1 MYHHNYPPN
10 QAPGQQA
17 TGGFQPPQ
25 LANSNM
31 AALNYPPL
39 AGHHPSQMNHPHSM
53 PPGYPPHSAGPV
65 SNHPAHQMPP
75 GHMPNAP
82 PPHSGL
88 PPPNQMMPPSNY
100 HPGKLADSI
109 KQHHEQQMYG
119 MRPPMHPSGKP
130 ISYQQSM
137 QPPPNL
143 YGPPHQSQMPHASS
157 SAPHSH
163 HMSMPPH
170 STPYSQQPPGHHP
183 YHHQTGPPVSMH
195 QPPPMLNSNSDP
207 QHQPHHQ
214 QPPHYQMPPNDYHMR
229 GAPGPN
235 YSPYNYPQPPP
246 NGYNSKYQT
255 DSRLM
260 NTAATNLPTNLPT
273 PQQQQP
279 PQQKQPQPQIPNDTS
294 NLSTSQNGKFSSGLS

>member
-25 LANSNM
+25 LTNSNM

-39 AGHHPSQMNHPHSM
+39 GAPHHPSQMNHPHSM

-82 PPHSGL
+82 PHASL
-88 PPPNQMMPPSNY
+88 PPPPGQMMPPSNY
-100 HPGKLADSI
+100 HPGKLPDNL

-137 QPPPNL
+137 QPPPPNL
-143 YGPPHQSQMPHASS
+143 YGPPHQSQMPHATS

-163 HMSMPPH
+163 HLSMPPH

-195 QPPPMLNSNSDP
+195 QPPPPMLGSASDP
-207 QHQPHHQ
+207 QQSHHQ
-214 QPPHYQMPPNDYHMR
+214 QAHYQMSPNDYHMR
-229 GAPGPN
+229 PVPGPN

-246 NGYNSKYQT
+246 NGYNSKYQP
-255 DSRLM
+255 DGRLM
-260 NTAATNLPTNLPT
+260 NAATSLPTNLPT
-273 PQQQQP
+273 PQQQ
-279 PQQKQPQPQIPNDTS
+279 PQQQQKPQPQIPTDSS
-294 NLSTSQNGKFSSGLS
+294 NLSSSQNGKLSSGLS